1 MTTTLF
7 PEFFATAPS
16 IATFDPLAEFLGA
29 ADSGLIEYRYGDA
42 VRLAGHSCPT
52 VASAFLMTR
61 SALKALYHDR
71 LPERGNLRIDFREPR
86 EAGVAGVM
94 ATIAT
99 LITGATDEG
108 GFRGIGGRFNR
119 RDLLRFGVGSLC
131 SAPLV
136 LIGKVGDVH
145 RQRARRRR
153 RRRRCRGSR
162 RSRRRRWLGRRRR
175 RGRDRRRNRR
185 WRRRRRRQ
193 RRHQR
198 GGAHGV
204 YCAGSRAGQTMRG
217 AVH

>member
-94 ATIAT
+94 AAIAT

-119 RDLLRFGVGSLC
+119 RDLLRFGQ
-131 SAPLV
+131 PLV
-136 LIGKVGDVH
+136 NGDIRYTRLDSGTAVELA
-145 RQRARRRR
+145 ARLDRIPADPRMGALLP
-153 RRRRCRGSR
+153 RC
-162 RSRRRRWLGRRRR
+162 L
-175 RGRDRRRNRR
+175 
-185 WRRRRRRQ
+185 
-193 RRHQR
+193 
-198 GGAHGV
+198 
-204 YCAGSRAGQTMRG
+204 AGSASADERTEFG
-217 AVH
+217 ALWQDRVRRLLLDHADDPEVVVVTALP